1 MTPEMKVK
9 LKALLI
15 KHEDLKDK
23 PYYDSL
29 GNLTIG
35 IGRNLTGR
43 GILPDEISLMFDN
56 DSGYFYGF
64 LSKNFEWFNQLNEN
78 RQCAL
83 IDMCFMGI
91 NSFLEF
97 HKMISALE
105 IGNFELAANEIVNSH
120 YEKEVHQRAHD
131 LAEIIRTGIL

>member
-1 MTPEMKVK
+1 MTPDMKVK

-23 PYYDSL
+23 PYTDSL

-43 GILPDEISLMFDN
+43 GVLPDEINLMFDN
-56 DSGYFYGF
+56 DSGYFYEF
-64 LSKNFEWFNQLNEN
+64 LSKNFEWFNQLNEA

-83 IDMCFMGI
+83 VDMCFMGT

-105 IGNFELAANEIVNSH
+105 LGNFELAANEIVNSH

-131 LAEIIRTGIL
+131 LAEIIRTGEL